1 MNQAVLPYASPLY
14 SGRRTVSLLRST
26 WVALSSVRWSRGS
39 RPLSC
44 PSPPPSADADFT
56 VCPRI
61 PGTRATSVATVS
73 GLTLIA
79 GAVPITSF
87 LGLGSP
93 LILLVIGALLLLY
106 AASLF
111 VAAARRTID
120 RQTGFLYATIDG
132 AWVPFTAAG
141 KWSVGLAAL
150 VVSAFAGLQ
159 IYGAWRAR

>member
-1 MNQAVLPYASPLY
+1 MATQTTSPSPTSTTRLL
-14 SGRRTVSLLRST
+14 RRTLQ
-26 WVALSSVRWSRGS
+26 ANGIFSSV
-39 RPLSC
+39 
-44 PSPPPSADADFT
+44 
-56 VCPRI
+56 
-61 PGTRATSVATVS
+61 S
-73 GLTLIA
+73 GIALIA

-87 LGLGSP
+87 LGLSSP

-111 VAAARRTID
+111 VAAARRAID